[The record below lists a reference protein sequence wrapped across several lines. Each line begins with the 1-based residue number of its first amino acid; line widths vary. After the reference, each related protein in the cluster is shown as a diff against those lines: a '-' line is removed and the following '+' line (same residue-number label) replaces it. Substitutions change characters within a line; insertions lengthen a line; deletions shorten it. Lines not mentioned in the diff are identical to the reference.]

1 MRPLVASST
10 IIVLKI
16 TNGVFCFGSMVAG
29 GREERLGQVLKDT

>member
-16 TNGVFCFGSMVAG
+16 TNGVFCFGNIVAG
-29 GREERLGQVLKDT
+29 EREERIRQVLKDT